1 MDKNGR
7 KVFGMSTTVQ
17 SELAI
22 LDTDMDA
29 AGVDAD
35 IQARIRAAA
44 GALRGD
50 AHRFIADFLAAWKKD
65 PETLR
70 TEMRR
75 ELPLDG
81 LSARV
86 GDVVAAPLVIADARV
101 ARCVYELGASREVAF
116 SGVPSID
123 LAAIGIDPDLRT
135 KIEAAAEAVGPK
147 GSLAYAAFLDD
158 FVTLWRQEPIKA
170 LERLTRVN
178 LTIKAAMSGAGAA
191 VASAGGD
198 MWRVSTRPDGTQVSD
213 LVAGP
218 SFEAKEQA
226 RVKIGHAAP
235 ADEMDSGFPL
245 SLSERRAF
253 RSGPLTDAERALL
266 HPDAERRRLNRE
278 LVTDVDDAAREK
290 FSGAIVYLFGA
301 ITKDP
306 EYKRRFAAAQRYCER
321 WGMTV
326 LNPTR
331 HPVPASGPLP
341 VDYYMRH
348 CLIDVEA
355 CEVMVPVPSPFL
367 DGSAGA
373 AAERAY
379 GECLKKPILD
389 GFVKEV

>member
-1 MDKNGR
+1 MG
-7 KVFGMSTTVQ
+7 
-17 SELAI
+17 
-22 LDTDMDA
+22 DMKKPPEAVRRAKMEVLKDA
-29 AGVDAD
+29 KFDPGFADQLIVEAG
-35 IQARIRAAA
+35 
-44 GALRGD
+44 
-50 AHRFIADFLAAWKKD
+50 
-65 PETLR
+65 P
-70 TEMRR
+70 
-75 ELPLDG
+75 
-81 LSARV
+81 
-86 GDVVAAPLVIADARV
+86 
-101 ARCVYELGASREVAF
+101 
-116 SGVPSID
+116 VPYID
-123 LAAIGIDPDLRT
+123 LAAAGIDSDLRA
-135 KIEAAAEAVGPK
+135 KVEADAEAVGPK
-147 GSLAYAAFLDD
+147 GSPAYAAFLDD
-158 FVTLWRQEPIKA
+158 FVTLWGHAPMEA
-170 LERLTRVN
+170 LKRL
-178 LTIKAAMSGAGAA
+178 SGVELIIEASMQAAA
-191 VASAGGD
+191 VPALAGED
-198 MWRVSTRPDGTQVSD
+198 VWRVGTRPDGTQVSE

-218 SFEAKEQA
+218 SFEAKRQTRTRSE
-226 RVKIGHAAP
+226 P
-235 ADEMDSGFPL
+235 TEDEIRRSP
-245 SLSERRAF
+245 SLSMCYETPRAF

-321 WGMTV
+321 WGMIV

-367 DGSAGA
+367 EGSAGA